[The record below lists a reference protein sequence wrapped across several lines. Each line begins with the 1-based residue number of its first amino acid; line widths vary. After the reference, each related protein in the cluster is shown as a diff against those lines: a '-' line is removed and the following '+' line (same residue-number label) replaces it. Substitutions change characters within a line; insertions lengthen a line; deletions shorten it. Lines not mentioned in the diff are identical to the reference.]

1 MMPILEI
8 KNLHISIETQQGR
21 LHAVRGVDIALNPGE
36 IVGILGESGA
46 GKSMTMRAV
55 TGLLPPGA
63 RIDEGDV
70 LFDGQSLLGRT
81 EEEMMCIR
89 GTQIAYVAQNPSSA
103 INPIITVGKQMTDA
117 LIAKK
122 KAAKIAAKM
131 QLREFEKLHGIKLV
145 GISLANAKKKIEQ
158 LDGAEEIE
166 KTLDIYH
173 RKYTKAELKAECIRM
188 LERVGID
195 QPQLRYDQYPFELSG
210 GMNQRVVIAMAL
222 SGDPKLVICDEP
234 TTSLDVTS
242 QAKILQLISDLQK
255 ELGFALI
262 FISHNLAVIGKL
274 CNRVYV
280 MYAGVVVEEGGV
292 RTVYNQAK
300 HPYTK
305 ALFDALP
312 VLDKQ
317 YKLRAI
323 PGSAPTLI
331 DVKDMDQFADRN
343 PYALEID
350 YKKEPPLFQIAPNH
364 KVRSWL
370 VHPMA
375 RELKLETPRDL
386 IQRQAASVSDEII
399 LRVNGVTKRFSN
411 RLGATVAANNVSFS
425 VRKGEIFALVGES
438 GSGKTTL
445 GKMICGIHKPDAG
458 DIYYRD
464 SLVSSSRKIQ
474 RNTNIQMVFQDANAS
489 LNPRMTVG
497 ELVAEGLVIQHKYT
511 QQQIDEKVHSCLREV
526 ALDETIIDRYPFE
539 ISGGQR
545 QRVETARALIV
556 DPQCLIADEPVS
568 DLDASVQADV
578 INLFDQIRQDRE
590 VSIIFITHDISIVQ
604 YLADRVGV
612 LYKGRLVELADKSE
626 IFANPV
632 HDYTKSLFASAPSL
646 SIHESLRVL
655 PEVKLNETAQYDFK
669 EITPGHFVL
678 ISQITE

>member
-1 MMPILEI
+1 MPILEI
-8 KNLHISIETQQGR
+8 RNLHISIKTQQGR

-55 TGLLPPGA
+55 TGLIPPDA
-63 RIDEGDV
+63 RIDEGEI
-70 LFDGQSLLGRT
+70 LFDGRSLLGCT
-81 EEEMMCIR
+81 EAEMMCIR
-89 GTQIAYVAQNPSSA
+89 GTQIAYVAQNPTAA
-103 INPIITVGKQMTDA
+103 INPIITVGRQMTDA

-122 KAAKIAAKM
+122 KAARLAARL
-131 QLREFEKLHGIKLV
+131 QLRAFEKQHGIKLLGV
-145 GISLANAKKKIEQ
+145 SLAAAKKKLAQ
-158 LDGAEEIE
+158 LDGAAEIE
-166 KTLDIYH
+166 AALDSYH

-195 QPQLRYDQYPFELSG
+195 QPRLRYGQYPFELSG

-222 SGDPKLVICDEP
+222 LGNPRLVICDEP

-242 QAKILQLISDLQK
+242 QAKIIQLISQLQK
-255 ELGFALI
+255 ELNFALV

-292 RTVYNQAK
+292 HAVYNQGM

-317 YKLRAI
+317 YRLRAI
-323 PGSAPTLI
+323 PGAAPSLV
-331 DVKDMDQFADRN
+331 DVRDMDQFADRN

-350 YKKEPPLFQIAPNH
+350 YKKEPPLFQVAQNH

-370 VHPMA
+370 AHPMA
-375 RELKLETPRDL
+375 KALKLEAPRDL
-386 IQRQAASVSDEII
+386 IRREASRVSDEII
-399 LRVNGVTKRFSN
+399 LRICGVTKRFAN
-411 RLGATVAANNVSFS
+411 RFGATVAANDVSFC

-445 GKMICGIHKPDAG
+445 GKIISGIQKPDAG
-458 DIYYRD
+458 EIYYRD
-464 SLVSSSRKIQ
+464 VLLSSPGKVR
-474 RNTNIQMVFQDANAS
+474 RDTDIQMVFQDANAS

-497 ELVAEGLVIQHKYT
+497 ELVAEGLVIQRRHSK
-511 QQQIDEKVHSCLREV
+511 QEIEEKVRACLREV
-526 ALDETIIDRYPFE
+526 ALDENIIDRYPFE

-545 QRVETARALIV
+545 QRVEIARALIV
-556 DPQCLIADEPVS
+556 DPCCLIADEPVS
-568 DLDASVQADV
+568 DLDASVQAGV
-578 INLFDQIRQDRE
+578 LNLFDQIRRE
-590 VSIIFITHDISIVQ
+590 RDISIIFITHDISVVQ

-612 LYKGRLVELADKSE
+612 LYKGRLVELADKGE
-626 IFANPV
+626 IFRKPL
-632 HDYTKSLFASAPSL
+632 HPYTRSLFASAPSL
-646 SIHESLRVL
+646 SIRESLQVL
-655 PEVKLNETAQYDFK
+655 PEVPFDETLQYEFQEAAPD
-669 EITPGHFVL
+669 HFVL
-678 ISQITE
+678 TGA

>member
-8 KNLHISIETQQGR
+8 KNLDISIETQQGR

-63 RIDEGDV
+63 RIDEGDI

-122 KAAKIAAKM
+122 KAAKIAAKL
-131 QLREFEKLHGIKLV
+131 QLRKIEKLHGIKLV
-145 GISLANAKKKIEQ
+145 GVSLANAKKKIEQ
-158 LDGAEEIE
+158 LDGADRIE
-166 KTLDIYH
+166 RLLAVYH

-188 LERVGID
+188 LERVGIE
-195 QPQLRYDQYPFELSG
+195 QPQLRYHQYPFELSG

-222 SGDPKLVICDEP
+222 SGNPKLVICDEP

-280 MYAGVVVEEGGV
+280 MYAGVIVEEGGV

-312 VLDKQ
+312 VLDKK

-323 PGSAPTLI
+323 PGAAPSLVN
-331 DVKDMDQFADRN
+331 VKGMDQFADRN

-350 YKKEPPLFQIAPNH
+350 YKIEPPLFQIAPNH

-375 RELKLETPRDL
+375 KELKIESPRDL
-386 IQRQAASVSDEII
+386 IERQAAHVSDEII
-399 LRVNGVTKRFSN
+399 LRVNGVSKRFSN
-411 RLGATVAANNVSFS
+411 RFGATIAANNVSFS
-425 VRKGEIFALVGES
+425 VHKGEIFALVGES
-438 GSGKTTL
+438 GSGKTSL
-445 GKMICGIHKPDAG
+445 GKMISGIHKPDAG
-458 DIYYRD
+458 EIYYRD
-464 SLVSSSRKIQ
+464 ILLSSPKKVR
-474 RNTNIQMVFQDANAS
+474 RNTDIQMVFQDANAS

-497 ELVAEGLVIQHKYT
+497 ELVAEGLVIRHRHSKQE
-511 QQQIDEKVHSCLREV
+511 IDEKVRACLREV
-526 ALDETIIDRYPFE
+526 ALDENIIDRYPFE

-545 QRVETARALIV
+545 QRVEIARALIV

-568 DLDASVQADV
+568 NLDASVQADV
-578 INLFDQIRQDRE
+578 INQFDQIRRDRE
-590 VSIIFITHDISIVQ
+590 ISIIFITHDISIVQ
-604 YLADRVGV
+604 YLADSVGV
-612 LYKGRLVELADKSE
+612 LYKGRLVELADKNE
-626 IFANPV
+626 IFRNPV
-632 HDYTKSLFASAPSL
+632 HPYTKSLFASAPSL
-646 SIHESLRVL
+646 DLRESLRVL
-655 PEVKLNETAQYDFK
+655 PEVSFDEAAQYEFT
-669 EITPGHFVL
+669 ETTEGHFVL
-678 ISQITE
+678 IPQSSK